1 MTASTLKSGQAVSFE
16 TVTYFLDQ
24 DKLRVR
30 MPVRQSPGYH
40 KYICDTVQETKAP
53 ELRYFRKSADRE
65 ATEEAPD
72 QNETDKTQR
81 APKTQDGWWRHPKTD
96 AILANNNDNV
106 RQALAT
112 LGYRLHYDEFANQV
126 IIEGERERTVFM
138 RDGKPIRMKDQVLET
153 DEITGIENNDNFQ
166 ILSDD
171 IQRRVWF
178 EIETEFGFRPTKEF
192 FFEVVMN
199 EARKNTFHPVRD
211 FLEQRQAEYVPVPP
225 SLDDVDDATYDAI
238 MADDDHPH
246 WKADDVWARKTGRT
260 YHISIDTWLIDY
272 CQAEDTPLNRAIGR
286 LVLLAAVRRA
296 RDPGCKFDQIM
307 VLEGP
312 QGGGKSSALAALCPL
327 REWFSD
333 GVEMGLNG
341 KEMMELTFGKWIIEA
356 AEMSGMKKRDV
367 EHIKSF
373 ASRTSDRGCLKW
385 EKLGSE
391 RSRQFIVIGTTNDD
405 KYLLDETGNRR
416 FWPVKVGT
424 IDLERLRQDVH
435 LLWSE
440 AAYREA
446 QGESIVLPQE
456 LWDAAA
462 EQAEMRMVDRPWME
476 RLDAVLGDLD
486 GKILQDDVWRI
497 LGLDP
502 SRMQRHHSSDLNK
515 VMEKLG
521 FEKKKQIRFVINDI
535 DQRAAGYVR
544 GKVDDAPRIYIGQR
558 TEDNGNRMYWVASN
572 APVGVDGT
580 LPEMPY

>member
-1 MTASTLKSGQAVSFE
+1 MTVSTLKSGQAVSFE
-16 TVTYFLDQ
+16 TAVYYLEQ

-30 MPVRQSPGYH
+30 MPVEQSPGYRR
-40 KYICDTVQETKAP
+40 YICDTLLETKAP
-53 ELRYFRKSADRE
+53 SPKYFRKTSDRE
-65 ATEEAPD
+65 AAEEAPD
-72 QNETDKTQR
+72 RDETTKKN
-81 APKTQDGWWRHPKTD
+81 AGSKTQDEWWRNPKTN

-153 DEITGIENNDNFQ
+153 DEIVAIENNDNFQ

-211 FLEQRQAEYVPVPP
+211 FLDQRQAEYVPVPP

-238 MADDDHPH
+238 MADDNHPH
-246 WKADDVWARKTGRT
+246 WKADDERALRTGRNERV
-260 YHISIDTWLIDY
+260 SIDTWLIDY

-333 GVEMGLNG
+333 GIEMGLNG

-373 ASRTSDRGCLKW
+373 ASRTTDRGCLKW
-385 EKLGSE
+385 EKIGSE
-391 RSRQFIVIGTTNDD
+391 RPRQFIVIGTTNDD

-456 LWDAAA
+456 LWEAAA
-462 EQAEMRMVDRPWME
+462 EQAEMRMVDEPWTD
-476 RLDAVLGDLD
+476 RLDQVLGDLD
-486 GKILQDDVWRI
+486 GKVMQDDLWSM
-497 LGLDP
+497 LGVEVKFQHRNNAALL
-502 SRMQRHHSSDLNK
+502 RK
-515 VMEKLG
+515 AMEKLG
-521 FEKKKQIRFVINDI
+521 FEKSRTRIN
-535 DQRAAGYVR
+535 
-544 GKVDDAPRIYIGQR
+544 GQR
-558 TEDNGNRMYWVASN
+558 TFVFVRGAHASVEDAPQIYVTLASEEGTLCSYWVASHERPIGSIN
-572 APVGVDGT
+572 
-580 LPEMPY
+580 